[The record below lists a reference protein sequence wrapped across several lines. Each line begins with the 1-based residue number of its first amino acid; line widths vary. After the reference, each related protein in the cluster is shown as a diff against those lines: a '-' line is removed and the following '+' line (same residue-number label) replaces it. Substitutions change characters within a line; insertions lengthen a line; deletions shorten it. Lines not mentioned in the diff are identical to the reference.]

1 MRSLKGKVVVITG
14 ASQGI
19 GAATARHFAKEKCRL
34 VLVGRNKIR
43 LNLVAESLTLQ
54 KDHFLTV
61 IADITKRNQI
71 KKIVDGAIKKF
82 GRIDIFIN
90 NAGVGISKPLVETT
104 EREYDSIFNTN
115 LKAVYFSFLYLIPLF
130 EKQGGGQIINIS
142 SGAGRIGMPG
152 IAVYSASKAAL
163 NALSEAVAGEVR
175 NKNIKI
181 SVLAPASTDTAF
193 MSNMSKKS
201 QSPSKA
207 KMKLTVDEV
216 AEAVVFLATQN
227 RNAWTSMADIRPL
240 LIQR

>member
-1 MRSLKGKVVVITG
+1 LRSLKGKVIVITG

-43 LNLVAESLTLQ
+43 LNLVAESIALQ

-61 IADITKRNQI
+61 IADITKCRQV
-71 KKIVDGAIKKF
+71 KKIIDNAIRKF
-82 GRIDIFIN
+82 GQIDIFIN
-90 NAGVGISKPLVETT
+90 NAGVGINKPLVETT
-104 EREYDSIFNTN
+104 EREYNTIFNTN

-181 SVLAPASTDTAF
+181 SVLAPASADTAF

-216 AEAVVFLATQN
+216 AEAVVFLAAQN

>member
-1 MRSLKGKVVVITG
+1 MRSLKGKIVVITG

-19 GAATARHFAKEKCRL
+19 GAALARHFAKEKCRL
-34 VLVGRNKIR
+34 ILVGRNKTR
-43 LNLVAESLTLQ
+43 LNEVGKGLGLMSQ
-54 KDHFLTV
+54 DYQTV
-61 IADITKRNQI
+61 IADVTKREQV
-71 KKIVDGAIKKF
+71 KKIIDRAVGKF

-90 NAGVGISKPLVETT
+90 NAGVGISKPIVETT
-104 EREYDSIFNTN
+104 EREYDTIFDTN
-115 LKAVYFSFLYLIPLF
+115 VKAVYFSFLFLIPLF

-152 IAVYSASKAAL
+152 IAAYSASKAAL
-163 NALSEAVAGEVR
+163 NALSEGVAGEVR

-181 SVLAPASTDTAF
+181 SVLAPASTDTSF

-201 QSPSKA
+201 ISPSKA

-216 AEAVVFLATQN
+216 AEAVVFLAKQN

-240 LIQR
+240 LLQR